1 MFVKPRHDRG
11 ECTLK
16 KMTFRCFTYW
26 PNKRCNHL
34 ELLMEIEH
42 FLLKCWHNVLLFSMI
57 FFCTC
62 DFRLGAS
69 LVYPQGSSVF
79 YRVTMC
85 PSQPRR
91 RARLSATSF
100 SSCGRWSARLQTRP
114 RP

>member
-26 PNKRCNHL
+26 PNKRCN

-57 FFCTC
+57 FF
-62 DFRLGAS
+62 FFA
-69 LVYPQGSSVF
+69 
-79 YRVTMC
+79 RVT
-85 PSQPRR
+85 SGWVF
-91 RARLSATSF
+91 L
-100 SSCGRWSARLQTRP
+100 WSTLKVPQCFTE
-114 RP
+114 

>member
-26 PNKRCNHL
+26 PNKHCNRL

-57 FFCTC
+57 FF
-62 DFRLGAS
+62 FAH
-69 LVYPQGSSVF
+69 
-79 YRVTMC
+79 VT
-85 PSQPRR
+85 SGWV
-91 RARLSATSF
+91 LL
-100 SSCGRWSARLQTRP
+100 WSTLKVLQCFTE
-114 RP
+114 